1 MGSVGNKYRV
11 HEVAKDFGVP
21 TKQIT
26 EILTKYAETP
36 KNHMQVLGD
45 RELSLIFE
53 SLTQHNQVSGIQ
65 AIYADAAKPAEKK
78 AEPARQQPAARKAEA
93 EKKPGQQAQQP
104 QPEKKPVSRV
114 PQTKV
119 VDTRK
124 ATAVNLDKYDEKLQD
139 MADAR
144 SGNTRRDQRQ
154 TQGKEKIR
162 SKSGRRGG
170 PQSNKSKQEEA
181 DRLRRLRLEVIKKT
195 PVTVQIPDEISVGEL
210 ASRMKKT
217 GAEVV
222 KCLMKNGV
230 MASLSQIIDFDTA
243 AIIAEEMGCK
253 VEKEVVVTIEE
264 KLIDDHKDDEKDLV
278 PRAPVVVVMGHVDHG
293 KTSLLDA
300 IRKSNITSGEAGG
313 ITQRI
318 INFCMELLRPIRGGL
333 GEVNIVASMIFGGI
347 SGSSVADTSALGS
360 ILIPAMEKE
369 GYPPEASAGIT
380 VASSTMGMIIP
391 PSTPMIVYSMI
402 SGASVG
408 ALFVAGAVPGI
419 LIGLTQLVL
428 VYIISAKKG
437 WHPEKI
443 KFDGKRAAK
452 SLLSGIPALIMP
464 LFIIICVSFGVCTAS
479 ESAGV
484 AVLYSM
490 LVGFFVYKELTWKGV
505 WEALKKTLISS
516 SSIMLIIGFTTIFT
530 WVLTMQKVPQ
540 TVGAFF
546 MSLNMPAWAIALI
559 FDVLI
564 LMIGTFIDVS
574 PAILLL
580 TPILLPV
587 MVQYGFSPLQFG
599 AMMITGLAIGLVT
612 PPVGMCLNACNKIN
626 RMPIIEI
633 FKGAAPYVICNAIV
647 LISISL
653 WGPLTTALPQL
664 LGYSI
669 F

>member
-1 MGSVGNKYRV
+1 MFAGAAFTDQADIKATDAVNMLSSLGVITGYTDGSYQPNKVVTRAEMAKMIFVVRNNKIDDSAYQSNYSKLTDISNHWAKGYIKFCESQGIIAGKGNNKFDPDSPV
-11 HEVAKDFGVP
+11 TGVEAAKMLLVVSGYDPDKAG
-21 TKQIT
+21 
-26 EILTKYAETP
+26 LTGSAWRTNVLKYAGAAGILDDVNSALEQGLPRQYAAQMIYNTLDVNRVKWSEDSKSFDDILNGGVKETVGSAYMGLSYDYGTLTAIE
-36 KNHMQVLGD
+36 KDSMYIALDDSYDTDNYHNSD
-45 RELSLIFE
+45 RNYKDGASIKF
-53 SLTQHNQVSGIQ
+53 
-65 AIYADAAKPAEKK
+65 
-78 AEPARQQPAARKAEA
+78 
-93 EKKPGQQAQQP
+93 
-104 QPEKKPVSRV
+104 
-114 PQTKV
+114 TKV
-119 VDTRK
+119 SED
-124 ATAVNLDKYDEKLQD
+124 Y
-139 MADAR
+139 
-144 SGNTRRDQRQ
+144 
-154 TQGKEKIR
+154 
-162 SKSGRRGG
+162 
-170 PQSNKSKQEEA
+170 
-181 DRLRRLRLEVIKKT
+181 
-195 PVTVQIPDEISVGEL
+195 
-210 ASRMKKT
+210 
-217 GAEVV
+217 
-222 KCLMKNGV
+222 
-230 MASLSQIIDFDTA
+230 
-243 AIIAEEMGCK
+243 
-253 VEKEVVVTIEE
+253 
-264 KLIDDHKDDEKDLV
+264 
-278 PRAPVVVVMGHVDHG
+278 
-293 KTSLLDA
+293 TSLLGQKVKVMFKDGKTNNVLGVYA
-300 IRKSNITSGEAGG
+300 I
-313 ITQRI
+313 
-318 INFCMELLRPIRGGL
+318 
-333 GEVNIVASMIFGGI
+333 
-347 SGSSVADTSALGS
+347 ADNTVYTTLMNGV
-360 ILIPAMEKE
+360 EKD
-369 GYPPEASAGIT
+369 GD
-380 VASSTMGMIIP
+380 
-391 PSTPMIVYSMI
+391 
-402 SGASVG
+402 
-408 ALFVAGAVPGI
+408 
-419 LIGLTQLVL
+419 
-428 VYIISAKKG
+428 
-437 WHPEKI
+437 KI

-633 FKGAAPYVICNAIV
+633 FKGAAPYVICNVIV